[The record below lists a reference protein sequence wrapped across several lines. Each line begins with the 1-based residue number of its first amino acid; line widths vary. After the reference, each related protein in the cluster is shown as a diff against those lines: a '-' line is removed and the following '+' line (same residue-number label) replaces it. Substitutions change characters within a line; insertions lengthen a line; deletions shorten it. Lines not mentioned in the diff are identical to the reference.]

1 LSTGFGLRRQRFNVA
16 PKAPAMNQIRTQPLR
31 RVQAER
37 RTLPPDVN
45 DRRAPMTRR
54 ATYLRTSAIA
64 LTAALLG
71 AVSLAACNKSD
82 DATVAQAQ
90 LGPALPL
97 TVSGASPS
105 VAAPSVDALP
115 AARDVSIVRVENP
128 DDQYAYLDDAYYQS
142 DAFGDAPPDY
152 AFDYDGVRP
161 WVWRSANDALQFA
174 EPLGGGYRYYYYQPG
189 AAYPY
194 LVRDNGYSYGYDR
207 GQLAAIYDP
216 QGRALSAADM
226 AARRDYAGRYLARA
240 DSLYRASRT
249 AQRQSVVAANWA
261 AGRAEIAAQRA
272 QWSAERSRQNAWRSY
287 DAAHAAQ
294 QAAAW
299 QDERA
304 RRQQSAEAFSQW
316 RRADYQGPAPAPA
329 LRQQAMRDNQV
340 RQAQV
345 QDEAARRVA
354 ADAQAQADNQRRA
367 EQDRQRQAADQQ
379 RQQADQ
385 ARQQADNQRRAD
397 QNHAEADNQRRA
409 QDQQRQQADQ
419 ARQQADNQ
427 RRADQNHAQADNQR
441 HAQDQQRRQAQQD
454 QQNRQQADQA
464 RAQADIQ
471 HRADQARLQADQA
484 HAQAETQH
492 RAEQARQQ
500 AAEQQK
506 QLQADQARA
515 QADGQRKA
523 QDEQRQQADNQRR
536 QQAEQQRQQAQ
547 QQAEQQKQQAQQ
559 QAQLAQ
565 QKGKQAQQDQ
575 KKAEHAQQQ
584 AHKDDKG
591 QAKPAGHDEHREKD
605 HQGG

>member
-1 LSTGFGLRRQRFNVA
+1 
-16 PKAPAMNQIRTQPLR
+16 
-31 RVQAER
+31 
-37 RTLPPDVN
+37 
-45 DRRAPMTRR
+45 MTRR
-54 ATYLRTSAIA
+54 ATYLRSSAIA

-71 AVSLAACNKSD
+71 ALSLGACNKSD
-82 DATVAQAQ
+82 DATVAQADA
-90 LGPALPL
+90 GPALPL
-97 TVSGASPS
+97 TLSGAAPS

-115 AARDVSIVRVENP
+115 AARDVSVVRVANP
-128 DDQYAYLDDAYYQS
+128 DDEYAYLDDAYYQS
-142 DAFGDAPPDY
+142 DAFEDAPPDY

-161 WVWRSANDALQFA
+161 WVWRSANNALEFA

-194 LVRDNGYSYGYDR
+194 LVRDNGYAYGYDR
-207 GQLAAIYDP
+207 GQLAVIYDSS
-216 QGRALSAADM
+216 GRALSAADM

-240 DSLYRASRT
+240 DALYQASRT
-249 AQRQSVVAANWA
+249 AQRQAVVASHWA

-272 QWSAERSRQNAWRSY
+272 QWSAERSRQNAWRDY
-287 DAAHAAQ
+287 NAAHAPQ
-294 QAAAW
+294 QVAAW

-304 RRQQSAEAFSQW
+304 RRQQSAQAFNEW

-329 LRQQAMRDNQV
+329 ARQQAFRENQV

-367 EQDRQRQAADQQ
+367 EQDRQEQAADQHRRQDDQARAQADNQRRADEARAQADNQRRDEDRQ

-385 ARQQADNQRRAD
+385 ARQQADNQRRAGQD
-397 QNHAEADNQRRA
+397 RAQADNRRRA
-409 QDQQRQQADQ
+409 QDQQRQQAEQDQ
-419 ARQQADNQ
+419 QKREQAAQD
-427 RRADQNHAQADNQR
+427 RAQADN
-441 HAQDQQRRQAQQD
+441 
-454 QQNRQQADQA
+454 
-464 RAQADIQ
+464 
-471 HRADQARLQADQA
+471 
-484 HAQAETQH
+484 QH

-506 QLQADQARA
+506 QQQADQARA

-575 KKAEHAQQQ
+575 KKAEHAERQ

-591 QAKPAGHDEHREKD
+591 QAKPAGRDEHREKD